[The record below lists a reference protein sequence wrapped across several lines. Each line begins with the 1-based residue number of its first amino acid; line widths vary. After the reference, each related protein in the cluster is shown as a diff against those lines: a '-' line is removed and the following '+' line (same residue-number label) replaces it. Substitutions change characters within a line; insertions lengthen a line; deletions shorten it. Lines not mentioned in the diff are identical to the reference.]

1 MWYSVLYEYISMS
14 DDQELLHADI
24 EENKSVRRAKIRDA
38 NDMVK
43 SLQTVGES
51 DLGEEESDYM
61 VDVASISIKIGDLQ
75 DFKRRTAQL
84 LTAFLEIDM
93 DNKSSIDLTY
103 AKISEKMN
111 RSKQVEKKMIT
122 DFFRDMESDERQVKF
137 LEKQYKMGRWNVG
150 MQKGLVQ
157 YDKSTYDRERGE
169 IIERLN
175 GTNEVDDDVAIG
187 ERDIYE
193 IEQDEA
199 AEVEEEYD
207 REANDITELGEDYQ
221 DDYYGEEGGDF
232 D

>member
-1 MWYSVLYEYISMS
+1 MWYSLLYEYISMS
-14 DDQELLHADI
+14 DDPELLHADI

-38 NDMVK
+38 NDMVE

>member
-38 NDMVK
+38 SQMVE
-43 SLQTVGES
+43 SMQTVGED
-51 DLGEEESDYM
+51 DLDDEASDYM
-61 VDVASISIKIGDLQ
+61 ADVASISIKIGDLQ

-93 DNKSSIDLTY
+93 ENKNSIDLTY

-193 IEQDEA
+193 LEQDEA

-232 D
+232 E